1 MNIEQALKMCK
12 DILSAAGI
20 DDPAFEAR
28 CITEDTLGLSR
39 SGIIARSG
47 EEINAELAKKIAALA
62 KRRAAG
68 EPLQYILR
76 KWSFMGFDFCVG
88 KGVLIPR
95 DDTEVVLQLCID
107 FLSGRQNKRTLD
119 LCSGS
124 GAIAVSLNKICGAD
138 ITAVELSA
146 AALPYL
152 YKNIKLN
159 GSSSKVF
166 EGDIFNCHSEF
177 DDESFDLIVS
187 NPPYIQSDEISE
199 LQAEVQFEPKIAL
212 DGGTDGLKFYR
223 AIVNYWSSKLK
234 EGGALAFELGE
245 NQSEYVETLMLNA
258 GFGNIKTE
266 LDLGGT
272 TRAIIGV
279 KL

>member
-28 CITEDTLGLSR
+28 CIIEDTLGLNR
-39 SGIIARSG
+39 SGIIARGG
-47 EEINAELAKKIAALA
+47 EEINAELSKKIAALA

-68 EPLQYILR
+68 EPLQYILG

-107 FLSGRQNKRTLD
+107 FLSGRQHKRTLD
-119 LCSGS
+119 LCAGS
-124 GAIAVSLNKICGAD
+124 GAIAVSLDKICGAD

-146 AALPYL
+146 AALLYL

-159 GSSSKVF
+159 GSSAKIF

-187 NPPYIQSDEISE
+187 NPPYIQSDEIAE
-199 LQAEVQFEPKIAL
+199 LQTEVQFEPKIAL

-223 AIVNYWSSKLK
+223 TIVNHWSSKLK
-234 EGGALAFELGE
+234 AGGALAFELGE
-245 NQSEYVETLMLNA
+245 NQSEYVENLMLNA

-272 TRAIIGV
+272 IRAIIGV